1 MNTKRYI
8 TVESVQSKE
17 VSIYRLAEYFASK
30 YNGKQNWK
38 S

>member
-8 TVESVQSKE
+8 TVEIAQDKE
-17 VSIYRLAEYFASK
+17 VSVYRLAEYFASK
-30 YNGKQNWK
+30 YDGKK